1 MFRVTEALII
11 PALPE
16 ERSDVDRLHE
26 LRTAIA
32 DNTVP
37 GGSAFGRAAAEV
49 ILLTLST
56 RAADASGVSE
66 ELATTAD
73 WLVATKPSMTSVR
86 TVAQLAHAAMES
98 GGPTAVI
105 DAMHGFIAESEA
117 AIASIARHAD
127 AIIPAGSTVLFHS
140 YSGSLIEVLG
150 HAAEHTP
157 DLTYLFT
164 ESRPYRESRR
174 VVAHLRRHPVT
185 FVGYSDAAV
194 VIAAQR
200 ADLAIVGADA
210 LFADGSFANKTGTM
224 PLALACRHVGIPLY
238 VATEVSKLY
247 PGDPADVQMEL
258 RPPEELHEG
267 WDLAVTGR
275 AEVVNQFFETV
286 PADYVTAYLT
296 DQGILEPGALGAVT
310 TAR

>member
-1 MFRVTEALII
+1 
-11 PALPE
+11 
-16 ERSDVDRLHE
+16 VDRLQD

-56 RAADASGVSE
+56 RAADAPGVEE
-66 ELATTAD
+66 ELATTSD

-86 TVAQLAHAAMES
+86 TVADLAHSAMES
-98 GGPTAVI
+98 GGVPAVL
-105 DAMHGFIAESEA
+105 DAMGEFIAESEA

-127 AIIPAGSTVLFHS
+127 EFIPAGSTVLFHS
-140 YSGSLIEVLG
+140 FSGSLIEILG
-150 HAAEHTP
+150 RAAEETP

-185 FVGYSDAAV
+185 FVGYSDASV
-194 VIAAQR
+194 VIAAER

-247 PGDPADVQMEL
+247 AGDPADVEMEL
-258 RPPEELHEG
+258 RPPEEMHEG
-267 WDLAVTGR
+267 WDLAVAGR
-275 AEVVNQFFETV
+275 VEIVNQFFETV
-286 PADYVTAYLT
+286 PAEYVTAYLT
-296 DQGILEPGALGAVT
+296 DRGVLTPAELGALAGSL
-310 TAR
+310 